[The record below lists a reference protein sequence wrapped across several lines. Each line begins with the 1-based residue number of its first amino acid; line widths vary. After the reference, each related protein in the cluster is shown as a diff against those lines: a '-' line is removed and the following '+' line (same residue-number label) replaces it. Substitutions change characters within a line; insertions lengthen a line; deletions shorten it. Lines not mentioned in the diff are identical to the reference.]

1 MERLRAPASMTTA
14 AISNPPSDTGRRTRM
29 QHQRALLLLVVLV
42 GILCR
47 VAQYMA
53 NPSLWH
59 DEALVALNVMD
70 RSAGQLLGPLDYAQ
84 AAPPLFLLAERGMW
98 VITGNPDFALRLV

>member
-1 MERLRAPASMTTA
+1 MARRARRGVDVVSQINVSKQPEAFNAVRFARLRVPAVWLAAGSMTT
-14 AISNPPSDTGRRTRM
+14 DTACNSLIDRGRRTPM
-29 QHQRALLLLVVLV
+29 QRQRALLLLVVLA

-70 RSAGQLLGPLDYAQ
+70 R
-84 AAPPLFLLAERGMW
+84 
-98 VITGNPDFALRLV
+98 T